1 MITKL
6 KNARI
11 YDPINKINGKIKD
24 LYIKN
29 GRIIDR
35 PKFNEKISKTIDL
48 KKKVIMA
55 GGIDIHS
62 HIAGGKVNLARLL
75 LPEEHKK
82 YLYSSTENLRSGSG
96 LGTCSSF
103 HIGYKYAKLGYCAVF
118 EPAVLPSNARTAIIE
133 MSDIPFVDKGTYTV
147 LSNDDFLLNL
157 IQKKTSQK
165 KINDYV
171 SWILSS
177 TKGLGVKIVNPGC
190 INAFKFNQRELDL
203 DEKNKKYGITPRSIL
218 KVLTKSLID
227 LKAPHPIHVHGCNLG
242 VPGNVNTTIKQIKAV
257 EGKPMHLTHIQYHSY
272 DNKGDKN
279 FSSGASLLAD
289 NINKHK
295 NITCDV
301 GQIMFGQTVTA
312 SADTMSQYKNH
323 HFAHPKKWI
332 CADIECDAG
341 CGIVP
346 FEYQDKNFVN
356 SLQWAIGL
364 ELFLLI
370 QDPWRIYLTTD
381 HPNGAAFTAYPKLI
395 KLLMDKSYRDSEFEK
410 INKQAQKSSVLSNL
424 KREYSLYDIAILT
437 RAGPAK
443 VLGLNNI
450 GHLGVGAKANITVY
464 NDKEDKEEMFEN
476 PFMVFKD
483 GNLIVKNGKIQKV
496 FNGKIYTA
504 ETDFDKSIEK
514 DIGSYFQN
522 YMGRKIE
529 SFKIQNQELWD
540 YGIETENIK
549 CNRNDY

>member
-1 MITKL
+1 
-6 KNARI
+6 
-11 YDPINKINGKIKD
+11 
-24 LYIKN
+24 
-29 GRIIDR
+29 
-35 PKFNEKISKTIDL
+35 
-48 KKKVIMA
+48 
-55 GGIDIHS
+55 
-62 HIAGGKVNLARLL
+62 
-75 LPEEHKK
+75 
-82 YLYSSTENLRSGSG
+82 
-96 LGTCSSF
+96 
-103 HIGYKYAKLGYCAVF
+103 
-118 EPAVLPSNARTAIIE
+118 
-133 MSDIPFVDKGTYTV
+133 
-147 LSNDDFLLNL
+147 
-157 IQKKTSQK
+157 
-165 KINDYV
+165 
-171 SWILSS
+171 
-177 TKGLGVKIVNPGC
+177 
-190 INAFKFNQRELDL
+190 
-203 DEKNKKYGITPRSIL
+203 
-218 KVLTKSLID
+218 
-227 LKAPHPIHVHGCNLG
+227 
-242 VPGNVNTTIKQIKAV
+242 
-257 EGKPMHLTHIQYHSY
+257 MHLTHIQYHSY